1 MGAYNIIRH
10 SLRNTRLRKGPIEEV
25 YSVQRKRLEAVVRHA
40 ATHSPYYRELY
51 KGIDLEDFRLE
62 DLPIV
67 TKQDL
72 MNNFEEVLTDREI
85 RYDDVRRFL
94 EEPDNIGKLFKGRTI
109 AVHTSG
115 TTGQKA
121 YFLYD
126 IPSWEITQ
134 GLLITLEGLVRPT
147 WRDYAMIFVRPFRR
161 AAMAAMV
168 PNDGPF
174 ITVALE
180 RITPW
185 LKNLFFTT
193 EEISILDPLDGMV
206 ERLNTIRPR
215 ILHGYPT
222 QIELLA
228 HEKIEGRL
236 QIHPR
241 GISVSSEPLTEKAR
255 RTIREA
261 FPKSELVN
269 TYGTTEAVLMGR
281 QCLEGR
287 MHLNADWVIIEP
299 VDRENRPVSPGELSH
314 HILVTNLGMF
324 LQPIIRYEVSDSII
338 PLREEEP
345 CPCGIC
351 LPTAR
356 VIGRTDDAF
365 WVEKSPGEYTPLLPM
380 PLEILMLGL
389 RGIRQ
394 YQLIQE
400 GRDLIH
406 VRYSAKPDTP
416 PLDQKIINRFRSYF
430 ASQGI
435 NGAVRFR
442 IDRVDRIE
450 RDPSTGKIRQ
460 ISSRVPPPI
469 RSPKGIGL

>member
-1 MGAYNIIRH
+1 MGSYNILRH
-10 SLRNTRLRKGPIEEV
+10 CLRNTRLRKGPIEEV

-51 KGIDLEDFRLE
+51 KEIDLKNFRLDE
-62 DLPIV
+62 LPIV

-72 MNNFEEVLTDREI
+72 MDNFEAVLTDRGI
-85 RYDDVRRFL
+85 RFDDVRRFL
-94 EEPDNIGKLFKGRTI
+94 EDPDNIGKLFQDRTI

-126 IPSWEITQ
+126 IHSWEITQ
-134 GLLITLEGLVRPT
+134 GLLLTLEGLVRPT
-147 WRDYAMIFVRPFRR
+147 WRDYARLFVCPIRR

-180 RITPW
+180 RVAPR
-185 LKNLFFTT
+185 LKNLFFTI

-206 ERLNTIRPR
+206 ERLNTIRPLL
-215 ILHGYPT
+215 LHGYPT

-228 HEKIEGRL
+228 HEKIAGRL
-236 QIHPR
+236 RIHPR

-261 FPKSELVN
+261 FPNTELVN

-287 MHLNADWVIIEP
+287 MHLNADWVVIEP
-299 VDRENRPVSPGELSH
+299 VDRENRPVSPGEPSH

-324 LQPIIRYEVSDSII
+324 LQPIIRYELSDSII
-338 PLREEEP
+338 PIREEEP

-351 LPTAR
+351 LPTAK

-365 WVEKSPGEYTPLLPM
+365 WVEKNPGKYAPLLPM

-389 RGIRQ
+389 RGVRQ

-400 GRDLIH
+400 ERNLIH
-406 VRYSAKPDTP
+406 VRYSAAPGTP
-416 PLDQKIINRFRSYF
+416 PLDQKIVNRFLAYF
-430 ASQGI
+430 ASHGI
-435 NGAVRFR
+435 NGAVQFR
-442 IDRVDRIE
+442 IERVDRIE

-460 ISSRVPPPI
+460 ITSLVAPPDP
-469 RSPKGIGL
+469 R